1 MGKGCGDKMKKIFTL
16 MTIFLFSAAI
26 AHADGDAGYAGAFLR
41 NGIAARPMGMG
52 GAYTAVA
59 EGPEATYYNPAG
71 IGFTLKSS
79 VSMSYKS
86 MSLDRHLSQVAVA
99 FPIRNE
105 AAMAV
110 SWINAGVSNVPST
123 GESRESLGD
132 VANNE
137 NAFAASF
144 SKAING
150 SIAVGGS
157 LKYLQQKL
165 DITSSFTIGVD
176 VGVLARIKKLVSLGV
191 VVQNIGSIY
200 RVDGGKEWTGGKS
213 YDEKFPLLF
222 KLGAAGHLFD
232 DKLIP
237 SVDFEK
243 SDKMNAR
250 YRAGAEYWFV
260 KKTSKDVPDEDEEG
274 KIVTVVETVRWA
286 GLRAGLDGNLPTF
299 GASYFFFIKT
309 ISAGLEYAYLVGQQG
324 TSASHLLTLKLGF

>member
-1 MGKGCGDKMKKIFTL
+1 
-16 MTIFLFSAAI
+16 
-26 AHADGDAGYAGAFLR
+26 
-41 NGIAARPMGMG
+41 
-52 GAYTAVA
+52 
-59 EGPEATYYNPAG
+59 
-71 IGFTLKSS
+71 
-79 VSMSYKS
+79 
-86 MSLDRHLSQVAVA
+86 MSLDRHLSQVAAA

-110 SWINAGVSNVPST
+110 SWINAGVSNVPGT

-132 VANNE
+132 VRNNE

-144 SKAING
+144 SKAINS

-176 VGVLARIKKLVSLGV
+176 VGVMARIKKLVSVGAV
-191 VVQNIGSIY
+191 AQNIGSIY

-237 SVDFEK
+237 AVDFEK

-260 KKTSKDVPDEDEEG
+260 KKTSKEVPDEDEEG
-274 KIVTVVETVRWA
+274 KMVTVVEDSAMGRTARRPGWKFTDIRSVHISSL
-286 GLRAGLDGNLPTF
+286 LRIF
-299 GASYFFFIKT
+299 
-309 ISAGLEYAYLVGQQG
+309 QQVWNMRIW
-324 TSASHLLTLKLGF
+324 SDNRAHRQAIY